1 MSAALDADAR
11 ANPQALAS
19 QASLQRASLTLR
31 AIRQR
36 YETGRH
42 ACRDDRGNSV
52 QMVVDAGD
60 MAWIGAA
67 IEAVE
72 NAIAGHAA
80 QITEPGARARADC
93 GPAFS

>member
-1 MSAALDADAR
+1 MSAELDTNR
-11 ANPQALAS
+11 RAS
-19 QASLQRASLTLR
+19 QEPAASEASLQRASLTLR

-42 ACRDDRGNSV
+42 ACRDARANSV

-72 NAIAGHAA
+72 NAIAGRAA
-80 QITEPGARARADC
+80 QITEPARARADRES
-93 GPAFS
+93 AFS